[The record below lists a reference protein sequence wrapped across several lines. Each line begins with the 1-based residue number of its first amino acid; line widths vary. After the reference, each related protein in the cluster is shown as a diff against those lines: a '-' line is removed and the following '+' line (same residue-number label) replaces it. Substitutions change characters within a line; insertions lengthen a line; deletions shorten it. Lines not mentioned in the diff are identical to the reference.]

1 MSFTTYKQDLRGN
14 ILRKVLADT
23 DTKLLER
30 YDKTMNRIFSSL
42 KDKEQYVRFKRDAIT
57 DFLRSVDNDIR
68 KKFIDEYKEAEKM
81 HKLHLKIFLHLEIN
95 LNL

>member
-42 KDKEQYVRFKRDAIT
+42 KDKEQYVRFKRVLLLI
-57 DFLRSVDNDIR
+57 SYVV
-68 KKFIDEYKEAEKM
+68 
-81 HKLHLKIFLHLEIN
+81 
-95 LNL
+95 